1 MWDNEWIGWDNQDYG
16 NERLHHVQWI
26 LFHLA
31 IQLDL

>member
-1 MWDNEWIGWDNQDYG
+1 MWVDEWIGWDNQDYG
-16 NERLHHVQWI
+16 NKRLHVQWI